1 MTLKIYGIARSRA
14 SRTLWMAHELG
25 VPYHH
30 VKTGITDGGTAAPAF
45 RALNPN
51 GRIPT
56 IEDGG
61 VVVWESTAIN
71 LYLAKRYGGPLAPRD
86 AVEDAHMTM
95 WSVWTVSEIEP
106 LAHDVYVHTITAP
119 PNERDPAKAE
129 AAVMRLQRP
138 LEALEAALSNG
149 NGFLVGRRFTVADLN
164 AAAVM
169 FYLRAMP
176 EAIGHR
182 PATLAWHR
190 AATERPAF
198 KTMLAMRDQG

>member
-14 SRTLWMAHELG
+14 SRTLWMAHEL
-25 VPYHH
+25 VCRTTMSRPASRMAARRRLRS
-30 VKTGITDGGTAAPAF
+30 VLSIPTAAYPPS
-45 RALNPN
+45 RMGALSFGNRLPSISISPSAMAA
-51 GRIPT
+51 R
-56 IEDGG
+56 
-61 VVVWESTAIN
+61 S
-71 LYLAKRYGGPLAPRD
+71 LRD